1 MVTYSRCKIWE
12 QLNYWTVSENPWF
25 DQTQSMSPSSDCLSY
40 AITQSK
46 RKVTTLSFGIVTNP
60 EIFQLIFSNKQLLSN
75 YARAFSAADFLNEAL
90 IFSAMSSSSFSS
102 CSLRSWKRFTFVVE
116 TDNDSTGDKNTQ
128 ISKRNK
134 MSPWHHQTYLCSSLF
149 VHSVELKTAEDL
161 GVHLVPKK
169 TFHKKRFFLSKKNL

>member
-116 TDNDSTGDKNTQ
+116 TDNNSMKKKLLKFQYETEC
-128 ISKRNK
+128 
-134 MSPWHHQTYLCSSLF
+134 HHDHSYLCSSLF
-149 VHSVELKTAEDL
+149 VHSVELETAEDL

-169 TFHKKRFFLSKKNL
+169 TFHKKGFSCKKNL